1 MYIINEGLNLL
12 IVDDE
17 ESLRSILNDILSKEF
32 ENIFEASDGDIAI
45 EILKNNK
52 VDIILTDIN
61 MPNVSGIELFDFV
74 LEKKIDVEL
83 LFITGFADK
92 KMSQLMMRKGAFDVI
107 EKPFEEDLV
116 LGRVK
121 NAKFKLVR
129 RRLEMILLESIA
141 KMLNFKS
148 PSGTALVSDSKRI
161 EYFRALIGL
170 MEVKNRKI
178 S

>member
-1 MYIINEGLNLL
+1 
-12 IVDDE
+12 
-17 ESLRSILNDILSKEF
+17 
-32 ENIFEASDGDIAI
+32 
-45 EILKNNK
+45 
-52 VDIILTDIN
+52 